1 MRYEFDVLISTCLLL
16 LSTTA
21 QVLSI
26 GTPPTTTTGVDL
38 SISSGVEGIDGSVEI
53 IYDLYYPLIVVSL
66 LPSLTKQSVLL
77 VVVLVGLLLPV
88 L

>member
-1 MRYEFDVLISTCLLL
+1 MGFEVCEKKEKRSYELKE
-16 LSTTA
+16 
-21 QVLSI
+21 QRI
-26 GTPPTTTTGVDL
+26 GEYRAIP
-38 SISSGVEGIDGSVEI
+38 
-53 IYDLYYPLIVVSL
+53 IYSL